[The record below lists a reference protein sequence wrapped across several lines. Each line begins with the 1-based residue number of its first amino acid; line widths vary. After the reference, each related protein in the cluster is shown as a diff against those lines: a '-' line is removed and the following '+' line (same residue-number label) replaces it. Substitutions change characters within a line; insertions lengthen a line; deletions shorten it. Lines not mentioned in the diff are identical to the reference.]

1 MRFKFFS
8 HLVLMIG
15 LNLLIKP
22 IAIFG
27 IDAQVQNIVGPAE
40 YGLYF
45 SLLNFTY
52 LFNIILDLGI
62 TNFNIK
68 NLAQHPHLAKQ
79 YLGKIIPI
87 RVLLFFI
94 YVVLVYLIA
103 KGLNYSE
110 KQFSILWVLVFN
122 QFLISS
128 IFYIRSY
135 FAGLLLLKAE
145 VIFSVLDKLFLILI
159 VGFYLFG
166 FGKEKINIHLFVELQ
181 TFSYLFTFIL
191 ALLLLIYKI
200 GKPKIKWHFSFNQLM
215 ISKSFPYALLIVL
228 MMFYNRIDSVMIE
241 RISGSKEA
249 GIYAQAY
256 RLLDAFF
263 MFATLF
269 SSLLFPIF
277 TNMIKSQIS
286 ILSLLNSSQ
295 RILISGA
302 ILIAGISFFNAPYL
316 LNLIY
321 NQDIT
326 QSSEIFKLLMISFI
340 PVCFIVIFGTLL
352 TANGNLKFLNRLS
365 LFGIFLNFILNY
377 LMIPKLGA
385 YGAALTSLITQSLI
399 AFFQIFY
406 VFKSFKIDFKLNQI
420 VKYIGLVAL
429 ILILGLLMPFE
440 NSIYSIL
447 TFFLFT
453 FLYLIYTHLFEWKLI
468 LQFVQGKNN

>member
-406 VFKSFKIDFKLNQI
+406 VFKSFKFDFKLNQS
-420 VKYIGLVAL
+420 VKYIGFVTL
-429 ILILGLLMPFE
+429 ILILGLLIPFE

-447 TFFLFT
+447 TFFFFS